1 MLVKN
6 VTSFETLQHFNPKID
21 VSMNLERRK
30 QVSYTLWTL
39 FQRTCALPQIY
50 HAKIY

>member
-6 VTSFETLQHFNPKID
+6 VTILETLQNFNPKIG
-21 VSMNLERRK
+21 VSMNLER

-39 FQRTCALPQIY
+39 LQRTCALPQIY